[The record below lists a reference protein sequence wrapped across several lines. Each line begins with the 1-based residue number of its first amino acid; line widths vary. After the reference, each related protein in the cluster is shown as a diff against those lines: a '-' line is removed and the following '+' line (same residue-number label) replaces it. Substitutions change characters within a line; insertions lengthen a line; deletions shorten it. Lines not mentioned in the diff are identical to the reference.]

1 MHVSQTSQL
10 LSLWCTQFVWTHRS
24 EKHNEVIRVL
34 IKPFRTPPRKNKNK
48 NKNKQKNTK
57 KTQKKVIDY
66 TLPCVCSGVGH
77 TKIVSFAC
85 HATWVGRGAH
95 PKERPWRKFR
105 SNLKSKILWEPKTER
120 GTKSFRFNY
129 IFCSL
134 PYDRRRYRKWSI
146 FSSCMVKFL
155 IISSFSHSHFSH

>member
-1 MHVSQTSQL
+1 MYTVCMDSQKRK
-10 LSLWCTQFVWTHRS
+10 TQWGDQSFNKTLPHPS
-24 EKHNEVIRVL
+24 
-34 IKPFRTPPRKNKNK
+34 PRKNKNM
-48 NKNKQKNTK
+48 NINKQKNTK
-57 KTQKKVIDY
+57 KKPQKKVIDY

-134 PYDRRRYRKWSI
+134 LYDRRRYRKWSI
-146 FSSCMVKFL
+146 FSSCMAKFL